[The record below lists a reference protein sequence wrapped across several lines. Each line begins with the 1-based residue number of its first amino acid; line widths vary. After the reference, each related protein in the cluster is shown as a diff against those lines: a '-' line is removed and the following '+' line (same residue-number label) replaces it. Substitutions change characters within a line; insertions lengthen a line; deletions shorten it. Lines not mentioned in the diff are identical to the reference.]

1 LIETLDQIRTH
12 VLTHGQLS
20 DEHRRWLT
28 KHLEWSDDPTAYK
41 GISPDGL
48 KAELREALDRERD
61 ALRERLKLVAD
72 GERRELEVQHAL
84 LAVPLAADLDR
95 IIRYESS
102 LLRGF
107 YRASYQLERVQRQ
120 RKGDFVPPPIQIGL
134 GQGG

>member
-1 LIETLDQIRTH
+1 
-12 VLTHGQLS
+12 
-20 DEHRRWLT
+20 
-28 KHLEWSDDPTAYK
+28 
-41 GISPDGL
+41 
-48 KAELREALDRERD
+48 LREALDRERD